1 LFSLLVDERVRLDDN
16 RKEQVMK
23 ALFKKIRQHVEKKKE
38 RSMHSKQTKYE
49 KELCTNKEIVFGCIF
64 KNKVFLDIENQS

>member
-38 RSMHSKQTKYE
+38 KYAFQA
-49 KELCTNKEIVFGCIF
+49 NKI
-64 KNKVFLDIENQS
+64 

>member
-23 ALFKKIRQHVEKKKE
+23 ALFKKIRQHVEKTKRE
-38 RSMHSKQTKYE
+38 VCIPSKQNMKKSCVLTRR
-49 KELCTNKEIVFGCIF
+49 
-64 KNKVFLDIENQS
+64 

>member
-23 ALFKKIRQHVEKKKE
+23 ALFKKIRQHVEKTKGE
-38 RSMHSKQTKYE
+38 VCIPSKQNMKKSCVLTRR
-49 KELCTNKEIVFGCIF
+49 LCLGAYSKIKF
-64 KNKVFLDIENQS
+64 S

>member
-23 ALFKKIRQHVEKKKE
+23 ALFKKVRQHVEKKK
-38 RSMHSKQTKYE
+38 KKYAFQA
-49 KELCTNKEIVFGCIF
+49 NKI
-64 KNKVFLDIENQS
+64 

>member
-23 ALFKKIRQHVEKKKE
+23 ALFKKIRQHVEKTKGE
-38 RSMHSKQTKYE
+38 VCIPSKQNMKKSCVLTRR
-49 KELCTNKEIVFGCIF
+49 LCWVHIQK
-64 KNKVFLDIENQS
+64 